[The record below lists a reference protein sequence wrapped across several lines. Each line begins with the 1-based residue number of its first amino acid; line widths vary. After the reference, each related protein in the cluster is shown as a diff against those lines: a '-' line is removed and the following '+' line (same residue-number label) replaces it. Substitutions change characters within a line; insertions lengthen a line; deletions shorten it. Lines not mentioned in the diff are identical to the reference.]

1 MSVNLNWLRSSSKA
15 NVCVL
20 RANDMYCLLT
30 RKERFGTDS
39 GAPVLENGMIIERRG
54 EPRTENGFQLPSQ
67 YILKDGELSVSMKH
81 MCTTAWT
88 HIAGKG

>member
-1 MSVNLNWLRSSSKA
+1 
-15 NVCVL
+15 
-20 RANDMYCLLT
+20 MYCLLT

-39 GAPVLENGMIIERRG
+39 GASVLENGMIMVQRG

-67 YILKDGELSVSMKH
+67 YILKDCEHCIHETPHERH

-88 HIAGKG
+88 HTTGNN